1 MPLQNGKIYKITSS
15 MTDKIYIGSTCHSL
29 ETRFSCH
36 KSSYKLFL
44 NGGCY
49 KNTSYELIK
58 LGDAIITLIEEIQYE
73 TRKQLYQRERYHI
86 ELNKDICINKYIP
99 SRTNKEYQKEYY
111 QAYKTKINQYNQ
123 QRYYDNREK
132 ILEQAKQKYMKSRN
146 QIINSD

>member
-1 MPLQNGKIYKITSS
+1 MPLQNGKIYKITSNS
-15 MTDKIYIGSTCHSL
+15 TDKIYIGSTCQSI

-44 NGGCY
+44 NGRCN
-49 KNTSYELIK
+49 KNTCYELIK
-58 LGDAIITLIEEIQYE
+58 LGDTIITLIEEIQYE

-99 SRTNKEYQKEYY
+99 SRTNKEYMKEYY
-111 QAYKTKINQYNQ
+111 QAYKSKIIQYNK

-132 ILEQAKQKYMKSRN
+132 IQEYAKQRYRN
-146 QIINSD
+146 LKLLNSD